1 MCLAREKHTDG
12 KYCIALRII
21 KRLENIK
28 FKLIVRI
35 IRKSQKFAKMKQSE
49 QFHQWVKV
57 K

>member
-1 MCLAREKHTDG
+1 MCLVREKHTDG

-35 IRKSQKFAKMKQSE
+35 IRKSQKLVQTKQCE
-49 QFHQWVKV
+49 QFH
-57 K
+57 